1 MKILRSLGY
10 YITFTEGNNQSML
23 ENSENYTQVINIG
36 LNHQFEKKLVKEIV
50 CKQFYTSISS
60 IITMPPRRSKKYA
73 GGKFNCVCLYSVLN
87 IWFI

>member
-1 MKILRSLGY
+1 
-10 YITFTEGNNQSML
+10 ML

-36 LNHQFEKKLVKEIV
+36 LNHQFEKKKLIKENV

-60 IITMPPRRSKKYA
+60 IISMPPRRNNKYV
-73 GGKFNCVCLYSVLN
+73 GGKFNFICLYSVLN